1 MTLTGHL
8 LSLLLLPA
16 NEGAW
21 TRCPQAPSST
31 DTGIHSVMSLA
42 LPSLVHYG
50 HTPLLG
56 GEAPN
61 TQYYL
66 REPLI

>member
-1 MTLTGHL
+1 
-8 LSLLLLPA
+8 
-16 NEGAW
+16 
-21 TRCPQAPSST
+21 
-31 DTGIHSVMSLA
+31 MSLA

-56 GEAPN
+56 GEDPKPGGLKVPD

-66 REPLI
+66 RETLI